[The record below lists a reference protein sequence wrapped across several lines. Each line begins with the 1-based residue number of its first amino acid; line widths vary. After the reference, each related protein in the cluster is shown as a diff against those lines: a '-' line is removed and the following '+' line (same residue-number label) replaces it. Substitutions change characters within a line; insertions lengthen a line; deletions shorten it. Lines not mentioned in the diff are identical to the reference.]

1 MTGVA
6 LAIER
11 GFIQVAGVID
21 MLEARLLIDCG
32 VPFLGFPLVLGY
44 HKEDLTV
51 EQATKIVAELHD
63 RATFVLITYLKTAD
77 EVAAL
82 CHRLGT
88 RVVQLH
94 GDIQLTELKKLRD
107 AAPELTIIKSLIV
120 GKSNV
125 SELRRQVNVTA
136 DLVNAYITDTFDPAT
151 GATGAT
157 GKVHDWA
164 VSHDLVALSPKP
176 VIVAGGLT
184 PNNVG
189 AAIAATSAAGVDVHT
204 GVEGPD
210 GRKQA
215 KLVRAFVDAARCAFD
230 TT

>member
-1 MTGVA
+1 M
-6 LAIER
+6 
-11 GFIQVAGVID
+11 
-21 MLEARLLIDCG
+21 
-32 VPFLGFPLVLGY
+32 
-44 HKEDLTV
+44 
-51 EQATKIVAELHD
+51 
-63 RATFVLITYLKTAD
+63 
-77 EVAAL
+77 
-82 CHRLGT
+82 
-88 RVVQLH
+88 
-94 GDIQLTELKKLRD
+94 
-107 AAPELTIIKSLIV
+107 
-120 GKSNV
+120 

-184 PNNVG
+184 PNNVA
-189 AAIAATSAAGVDVHT
+189 AAIAATLAAGVDVHT

-215 KLVRAFVDAARCAFD
+215 DLVRAFLNAARQAFD
-230 TT
+230 TMEIGPSTSSAEARVMAWRCVRYWCTREASPR